1 MAEIEERRRKAAA
14 EEVENRR
21 KLKEQGKKKN
31 QQPKRPPF
39 NFEKEKP
46 QIMVAVAN
54 AIQCANNLVN
64 ACRVSWP

>member
-1 MAEIEERRRKAAA
+1 MAEIEERRRKDAA
-14 EEVENRR
+14 EEAENRR
-21 KLKEQGKKKN
+21 KLKEQGKKKS

-46 QIMVAVAN
+46 QIMVAVAS

-64 ACRVSWP
+64 ACRVS